1 MWGQVNYLA
10 IPLVVIEFNWL
21 PKYDPEQLA

>member
-1 MWGQVNYLA
+1 MLGQVNYLA
-10 IPLVVIEFNWL
+10 ISLAVIELNWL